1 MKDTTAKIDPG
12 TRDKLAAMAEV
23 AGMTAK
29 DFIAHL
35 VASYDANQARESVAE
50 TKEMSALCHHLS
62 RIEEIYISMAKS
74 SKDRQEADAIR
85 ISQAED
91 GAIQAKA
98 AALEAKAEAEQIV
111 QDARAEIEKIKG
123 EAALARENAQKEIQE
138 AREESERARE
148 AQEQAARL
156 AVLADK
162 AAAAA
167 EQRVAQLE
175 SLADQAEEYRLE
187 ATRYRQERDELGR
200 ELGRKLKQAEE
211 DMYRVKEEAKA
222 ALDAQIAK
230 NEDALQRALERADV
244 EKEKALLA
252 ARGEYMDEIGKLR
265 EAIATL
271 REEKAELEVKIS
283 RTKSK
288 DNSRED
294 DLRGDDNRKK

>member
-1 MKDTTAKIDPG
+1 VKDTTAKIDPE

-35 VASYDANQARESVAE
+35 VASYEANQARESVAE
-50 TKEMSALCHHLS
+50 TKEMGVLRHHLS
-62 RIEEIYISMAKS
+62 RIEEIYISMVKS
-74 SKDRQEADAIR
+74 SKDRQDADAIR

-91 GAIQAKA
+91 DAIQAKA
-98 AALEAKAEAEQIV
+98 AVLEAKAEAERIV
-111 QDARAEIEKIKG
+111 QDAREEIEKIKA

-138 AREESERARE
+138 AQEELERARE

-156 AVLADK
+156 AALADK

-167 EQRVAQLE
+167 EQRAAQLE
-175 SLADQAEEYRLE
+175 SLAGQAEEYRQE
-187 ATRYRQERDELGR
+187 AAQYRQERDELAR
-200 ELGRKLKQAEE
+200 RLKQLEE
-211 DMYRVKEEAKA
+211 ELSRAREEAKT

-252 ARGEYMDEIGKLR
+252 VRREYMDEIGKLR

-271 REEKAELEVKIS
+271 REEKADLEVKIS
-283 RTKSK
+283 QA
-288 DNSRED
+288 
-294 DLRGDDNRKK
+294 KK